1 MTQTTNSHKTRIR
14 RSKLPPEVDLTPYVR
29 ELVDAKFECYE
40 REIKNLRTINEQ
52 QTALLQ
58 QLVAN
63 TKYPLKPYTVEDFE
77 AMFGLG
83 IRAQQKYRK
92 AGKLNCLKLDEGVRY
107 THEHIQEFIQL
118 HDSTNKK
125 TKN

>member
-1 MTQTTNSHKTRIR
+1 MTQIANPYKTRNS
-14 RSKLPPEVDLTPYVR
+14 RSELPPGVDLTPYVR
-29 ELVDAKFECYE
+29 ELVDAKFEYYDSE
-40 REIKNLRTINEQ
+40 LKNLRTINEQ

-63 TKYPLKPYTVEDFE
+63 TKYPLKPYTVKDFE

-83 IRAQQKYRK
+83 VRAQQKYRK
-92 AGKLNCLKLDEGVRY
+92 EEKLGFIKLGETVFY
-107 THEHIQEFIQL
+107 THQHILDFIAL